1 MKLYVFDDRAADSWR
16 PFSLTRPTGEVR
28 FGSQTL
34 RARIERWAM
43 LPATASLTRTW
54 LADFTERGAPSA
66 GPRDGPQTGDGV
78 LLMCSRFVPHDDA
91 PSPDL
96 TAADGPVLFV
106 CRDQIAG
113 LLIPKGG
120 ELPDSDWMLDPFEP
134 GGATTVHV
142 PGRMLDSVW
151 HLVEFGP
158 ERLLHDVRRAAEG
171 SDSAPNL
178 PDGVHLLGD
187 GPVVLGEN
195 VTLEPGVVLD
205 TRRGGVML
213 GSRSEIRTGAR
224 IEGPFA
230 ADADCRLLG
239 GDYVCVSAGVRSHLR
254 GELEAT
260 TTFGFV
266 NKAHDGFLGHSVVGR
281 WVNLGALTTNSDLK
295 STYGSVTIGGPDA
308 RVDTGLLKF
317 GCLLGDHV
325 KTAIGTLLTTGTVV
339 GAGATVFG
347 DRAPGQWVAP
357 FAWGATGSAGSYEL
371 ERFLVTA
378 KRVFRRRDLEID
390 DQIRSWLSGCWRQA
404 VEEMKTG

>member
-1 MKLYVFDDRAADSWR
+1 VKLYLFDDRAADGWR

-34 RARIERWAM
+34 RARIERWA
-43 LPATASLTRTW
+43 LLRATASLTRSW
-54 LADFTERGAPSA
+54 LADFSEHGAPSA
-66 GPRDGPQTGDGV
+66 VPRDVPLAGTGV
-78 LLMCSRFVPHDDA
+78 MLMCSRFVPHDDA

-96 TAADGPVLFV
+96 TAADGPVLFI

-113 LLIPKGG
+113 MLIPEGG
-120 ELPDSDWMLDPFEP
+120 ELPDEEWMLNPIEP
-134 GGATTVHV
+134 AGTRTVEV

-151 HLVEFGP
+151 DLVAFGP
-158 ERLLHDVRRAAEG
+158 ERLLLDVRHDAEN
-171 SDSAPNL
+171 SDAVPNL
-178 PDGVHLLGD
+178 PAGVHVLGD
-187 GPVVLGEN
+187 GPVVLGDD
-195 VTLEPGVVLD
+195 VTFEPGVVLD
-205 TRRGGVML
+205 TRRGGIML
-213 GSRSEIRTGAR
+213 GSRSEVRTGAR

-230 ADADCRLLG
+230 ADTDCRLLG
-239 GDYVCVSAGVRSHLR
+239 GAYVCVSAGVRSHLR

-295 STYGSVTIGGPDA
+295 NTYGSVTIGGPDGK
-308 RVDTGLLKF
+308 VDTGLLKF

-378 KRVFRRRDLEID
+378 ERVFRRRDVEV
-390 DQIRSWLSGCWRQA
+390 DQKVRSWLSDCWQQA
-404 VEEMKTG
+404 VEETKTG